1 MKRIVFS
8 WGIALLLLL
17 TACQSLPAE
26 ETLSPTREEPYPIP
40 KEDDRPTTPVGKKTD
55 SREAYPGPATRK
67 DVLPESASIIFRRS
81 GGFAGVDEEWVIY
94 SDGRITSAEGGA
106 WQVAPE
112 RVEALVKQIDEAG
125 FFELDGNYLPLDT
138 CCDRFTYQVSV
149 SMGDKSN
156 SVTTID
162 AAPGV
167 PPELWQVIDAINTL
181 LTGLER
187 DQ

>member
-1 MKRIVFS
+1 MNRIVFS

-40 KEDDRPTTPVGKKTD
+40 KEGDRPTTPLSTKTG
-55 SREAYPGPATRK
+55 SRDPYPGPGTGKAG
-67 DVLPESASIIFRRS
+67 LPEGATIVFQRS

-149 SMGDKSN
+149 SMEDKSN

-181 LTGLER
+181 LTGQEG